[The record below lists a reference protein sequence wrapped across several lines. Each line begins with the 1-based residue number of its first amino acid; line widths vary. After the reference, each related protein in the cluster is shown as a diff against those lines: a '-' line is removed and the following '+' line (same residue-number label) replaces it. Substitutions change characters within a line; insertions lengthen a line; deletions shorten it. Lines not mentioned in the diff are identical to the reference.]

1 MSDAADDAD
10 AAVFVTL
17 YIRVANMAVPIENI
31 NRPLGS
37 VCCDGE
43 FAITLLY
50 ESIACSVM
58 MANGFVIAGV
68 VRMYINPHALC
79 LYRLWYS
86 ISCGIPFIWI
96 CYCGCVLRIIR
107 RLRFVNPG
115 A

>member
-1 MSDAADDAD
+1 
-10 AAVFVTL
+10 
-17 YIRVANMAVPIENI
+17 MAVPIENI

-58 MANGFVIAGV
+58 MANGFVIV
-68 VRMYINPHALC
+68 IRMYINLDVLC

-86 ISCGIPFIWI
+86 VYGGIAAYAF
-96 CYCGCVLRIIR
+96 
-107 RLRFVNPG
+107 FE
-115 A
+115 